1 MQLPESTFW
10 ASSSGSPSIMHTIL
24 SRHVHSGRITV
35 GGVREALN
43 AETMHVVDQVSQG
56 PVGAAAVLVS
66 YIGVTL
72 AGDTATVKTKLP
84 VGNYTTS
91 IPFGSFEFMASF
103 LFGLF
108 VDDSPITGNS
118 VICNLFLSLWFS
130 SSSSSSS
137 PVCEQ

>member
-1 MQLPESTFW
+1 
-10 ASSSGSPSIMHTIL
+10 MHTTLL

-35 GGVREALN
+35 GEVREALN